1 MVFLSALT
9 SILAIL
15 GLYKITPLSNFD
27 VVLAKKIMW
36 ELFLYNII
44 NLACIKKII
53 KEKKIYWVNSGMI
66 FFLMDI

>member
-27 VVLAKKIMW
+27 VVLAKKNHVRVI
-36 ELFLYNII
+36 LI
-44 NLACIKKII
+44 
-53 KEKKIYWVNSGMI
+53 
-66 FFLMDI
+66 